1 MENNTISALYQK
13 NDAVTCQ
20 MTDRFGFCRLSDT
33 LRFLQEAAAEQL
45 ELCGPD
51 EKTLSEQHRAF
62 FLSRISVE
70 LDVPLLR
77 GERVLSE
84 TWPCASSR
92 GYAFDRCYRLTKA
105 GENAPAVRAVS
116 QWAMISTDDRRL
128 VRVEDSGF
136 FYSRDEALTVS
147 IPLRFRI
154 PKTAEWIP
162 CGEKKVSYSDA
173 DRNGHMN
180 NTHYPDLVCDALPA
194 LNETGTPTPIRVTAF
209 AAAFLHEAPIG
220 ETLSLFRTELPD
232 ENGLYYFR
240 TVRVSDGETNMEAAV
255 RLSDGCEKE
264 NL

>member
-70 LDVPLLR
+70 LDAPLLR
-77 GERVLSE
+77 GEKVLSE

-105 GENAPAVRAVS
+105 GENVPAVRAVS

-136 FYSRDEALTVS
+136 FYSRDEVLTVS
-147 IPLRFRI
+147 VPLRFRL
-154 PKTAEWIP
+154 PKNAEWIP
-162 CGEKKVSYSDA
+162 SGEKTVSYSDT
-173 DRNGHMN
+173 DKNGHMN

-194 LNETGTPTPIRVTAF
+194 LNAPDAPAPVRVTAF
-209 AAAFLHEAPIG
+209 AAAFLHEAPLG
-220 ETLSLFRTELPD
+220 ETLRLFRTSEPD
-232 ENGLYYFR
+232 AAGLWYFR

-255 RLSDGCEKE
+255 RLSEE
-264 NL
+264 RA